1 MTPTP
6 AAVVDNDLREKILND
21 PGLILDDRD
30 VMNALVAATD
40 GAMGGNV
47 VDMRGLAMGRLEDR
61 LDRLEDT
68 HRSVIAAAYDNL
80 AGTNMIHRAVL
91 RMLDPVTFEDF
102 LNVVRR
108 DMPEILRVDYVRL
121 ILETKDAAPN
131 AGLSAFDD
139 VLVPAPEGF
148 IAEYV
153 SQGRARQDRKITLRQ
168 VNPDKDMVFGEAAAW
183 IQSEACLKLDLGA
196 DKMPGL
202 LVLGAEDPHQFSP
215 SQGTD
220 LLSFFASSLERAMRR
235 WLA

>member
-6 AAVVDNDLREKILND
+6 AAVVDDELREKILND

-30 VMNALVAATD
+30 LMNALVSATD
-40 GAMGGNV
+40 TARGGNV

-91 RMLDPVTFEDF
+91 RLLDPTNFSEF
-102 LNVVRR
+102 LAVLKN
-108 DMPEILRVDYVRL
+108 DLPEILRVDYVRL
-121 ILETKDAAPN
+121 VLETKEAAPG
-131 AGLSAFDD
+131 AGLSQFED
-139 VLVPAPEGF
+139 VLIPAPEGF
-148 IAEYV
+148 ISEYV
-153 SQGRARQDRKITLRQ
+153 TNGRARQDRKITLRQ
-168 VNPDKDMVFGEAAAW
+168 VNPEKDMVFGESAAW
-183 IQSEACLKLDLGA
+183 IQSEACLKLDLGEN
-196 DKMPGL
+196 KMPGL
-202 LVLGAEDPHQFSP
+202 LVLGSEDPHQFNQ

-220 LLSFFASSLERAMRR
+220 LLSFFAGSLERAIRR